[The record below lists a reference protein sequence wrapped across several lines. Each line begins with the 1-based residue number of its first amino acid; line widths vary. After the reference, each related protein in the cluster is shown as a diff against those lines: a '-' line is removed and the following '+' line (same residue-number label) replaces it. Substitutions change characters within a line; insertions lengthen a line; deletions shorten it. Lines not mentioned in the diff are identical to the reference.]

1 MSYRHRVGVLLSILW
16 LIGLPIYVLVKT
28 NQRASETLG
37 SCMSIINNID
47 WCLPGAGFV
56 SPREMSHN
64 LVSGDR
70 NTVVLWG
77 LMVGP
82 IIGFW
87 LIGRI
92 AFAAVRSIR
101 W

>member
-1 MSYRHRVGVLLSILW
+1 MSYRRRLGVMLSVLW
-16 LIGLPIYVLVKT
+16 LIGLPIYVLIDT

-37 SCMSIINNID
+37 SCMSVVNNID

-56 SPREMSHN
+56 SPREIAHN
-64 LVSGDR
+64 LVARDR
-70 NTVVLWG
+70 NTAVLWG

-87 LIGRI
+87 LISRI
-92 AFAAVRSIR
+92 AFATVRSIR
-101 W
+101 R